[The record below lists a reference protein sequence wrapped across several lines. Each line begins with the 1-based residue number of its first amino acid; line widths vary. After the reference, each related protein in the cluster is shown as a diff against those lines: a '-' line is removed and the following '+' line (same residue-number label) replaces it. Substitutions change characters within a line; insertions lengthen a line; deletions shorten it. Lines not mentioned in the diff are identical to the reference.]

1 MSPYPAGRPHL
12 VDPGPAHPG
21 PAHPGP
27 ARPGPAVRPAP
38 GEPDPCHPEAGFGDL
53 MTRVREKVAA
63 VCGGGAE
70 HTAVVL
76 TGSGTAAIE
85 AALASA
91 VPADGG
97 VLVID
102 NGHDGERLHAVL
114 ASHGIRSRRLQL
126 GWGAAVD
133 PGLIGRLLA
142 ADPTLGHVAVVHHE
156 TSTGV
161 LNDVAAVAAVARAH
175 GRRTVVDAVGS
186 VGAEDVDVARDGID
200 WLVGT
205 ADTCLEGVPGLA
217 FVCARREAF
226 EELAGHPRRGFYLDL
241 HRHYRAQEGD
251 RAPAF
256 TPAVPLFHAFEAA
269 LDLVLAEGVAARGDR
284 YRALAERLRTG
295 LARLGLGLLASDRP
309 AVGLTAVHLPE
320 GMTYE
325 RLHEVLKRTGFAIHP
340 CQGPLAEGFF
350 RLPTTGRRGAA
361 DVDRLLAVLETVL
374 PAPAADADGRRSAE
388 PSPGTPAGTGGG

>member
-1 MSPYPAGRPHL
+1 MSPYPAGRPVL
-12 VDPGPAHPG
+12 MDPAPANPAPANPAPANTGPANTG
-21 PAHPGP
+21 PANTD
-27 ARPGPAVRPAP
+27 PAVRRALGGPDLCHR
-38 GEPDPCHPEAGFGDL
+38 EPEFGDL
-53 MTRVREKVAA
+53 MTRVREKVTA

-76 TGSGTAAIE
+76 TGSGTAALE

-102 NGHDGERLHAVL
+102 NGHYGERLHAVL
-114 ASHGIRSRRLQL
+114 VSHGIRSRRLQL
-126 GWGAAVD
+126 GWGAAID
-133 PGLIGRLLA
+133 HDLIGRLLA

-186 VGAEDVDVARDGID
+186 VGAEDVDIARDGID

-226 EELAGHPRRGFYLDL
+226 EGLAGHPRRGYYLDL

-284 YRALAERLRTG
+284 YRAVAERLRAG
-295 LARLGLGLLASDRP
+295 LARLGLGLLASARP

-320 GMTYE
+320 GMTYD
-325 RLHEVLKRTGFAIHP
+325 RLHEVLKRAGFVIRP
-340 CQGPLAEGFF
+340 CQGPLAQGFF
-350 RLPTTGRRGAA
+350 RLSTTGPMGAA
-361 DVDRLLAVLETVL
+361 DVDRLLAVLATEL
-374 PAPAADADGRRSAE
+374 
-388 PSPGTPAGTGGG
+388 PAGTGG